1 MAKICINCGNEIP
14 VMGKSLK
21 LKSRDAEFCKD
32 CAALM
37 KPLFHDLQN
46 NPDRE
51 CEEIGEEFDEAVVSL
66 PVRPEIQ
73 KYIKKEFDM
82 LYLERYA
89 KNYIV
94 RSFHGTFEDCYKIIK
109 NAVAAAQ
116 GIMGVS
122 FDTCILETAGVKTAN
137 FLITDYTMMIRD
149 SYTALAVTLVHYQD
163 KATVVTIG
171 SNDTIGNYK
180 KLDRRLWKYIE
191 ETNPGLEIQIVRKP
205 ERAESNINNE

>member
-1 MAKICINCGNEIP
+1 MARICINCENEIP
-14 VMGKSLK
+14 MMGKSFK

-32 CAALM
+32 CTSLI

-51 CEEIGEEFDEAVVSL
+51 CEEIGEDFDEAVEILS
-66 PVRPEIQ
+66 VRPQIR
-73 KYIKKEFDM
+73 KYIKKEFDT

-94 RSFHGTFEDCYKIIK
+94 RSFHGTFEECYKIIK

-116 GIMGVS
+116 GFMGES
-122 FDTCILETAGVKTAN
+122 FDTCILETAGVKSAN

-149 SYTALAVTLVHYQD
+149 SYAALAVNLVHYQN
-163 KATVVTIG
+163 KATVMTIG
-171 SNDTIGNYK
+171 SNETFGSFE

-191 ETNPGLEIQIVRKP
+191 ETNPDLEIQIVRNPK
-205 ERAESNINNE
+205 RSESR

>member
-1 MAKICINCGNEIP
+1 
-14 VMGKSLK
+14 MGKSLK

-46 NPDRE
+46 NPDRK

-122 FDTCILETAGVKTAN
+122 FDT
-137 FLITDYTMMIRD
+137 
-149 SYTALAVTLVHYQD
+149 
-163 KATVVTIG
+163 
-171 SNDTIGNYK
+171 
-180 KLDRRLWKYIE
+180 
-191 ETNPGLEIQIVRKP
+191 
-205 ERAESNINNE
+205 